1 MTGVV
6 IYTDGACIGN
16 PGPGG
21 WAAIVQQGARRT
33 ELTGRSHHTTNNR
46 MEMRAAIVALESFT
60 EPVAITLYTDSQYLR
75 DGITKWVH
83 GWQRSGWRTSTKQ
96 PVKNADLWQ
105 RLIRAA
111 ALHDPAGGVAWRW
124 VRGHAGN
131 PGNTR
136 ADALATAEARRASP
150 ADAADLDL
158 ISGGPKT

>member
-1 MTGVV
+1 VTDAV

-21 WAAIVQQGARRT
+21 WAAIIQRGARRT

-46 MEMRAAIVALESFT
+46 MEMRAAIHALESLST
-60 EPVAITLYTDSQYLR
+60 PTRVILYTDSQYLR

-83 GWQRSGWRTSTKQ
+83 GWQRNGWRTSTKQ

-105 RLIRAA
+105 RLLRAA
-111 ALHDPAGGVAWRW
+111 TFHAPAGGVEWRW

-136 ADALATAEARRASP
+136 ADTLATAEARRAT
-150 ADAADLDL
+150 AADPEDLDSAVGRL
-158 ISGGPKT
+158 L